1 MVCFILDRKTFT
13 PLTQWDIL
21 EYNTMIDSVY
31 DNTGS
36 ITVLGNVDYGNEG
49 NFLTFNGN
57 IWVISAVSPTDE
69 QTRLTLLSVISAF
82 DRDLIYTAGQN
93 AAQRIVGAFTSE
105 YKNLSDPEYAM
116 PFLNITDTHTS
127 ASTMQPDVEDG
138 LWSLKSFIRK
148 VRRLTTLHVDFSLGA
163 GALNVSIYDAQTPL
177 HTVVFG
183 DGHHL
188 LQSSTYSKDS
198 VAKITAI
205 QGSTYSNWYLAE
217 DGTIST
223 TIPANRAKG
232 EWKTII
238 VGDDDDVAEEVAGEF
253 AENSTSHKIEF
264 WSDKRYNLNDNI
276 RLLVNG
282 SVVTSYI
289 AYVGIRSTDDRYY
302 YKSGE
307 LATTLVEKIQRVEE
321 SSSSFVTSQEAA
333 AAAPVQSV
341 NGQTGNPHGLIYK
354 GTTSALNITDLDTL
368 YDPGIYYMNS
378 DGIANAPSGYKW
390 SFLFVVATDSHG
402 SGLVIQEIR
411 KDGATDSHNN
421 FKRRWSGNPLYW
433 TAWQAD
439 VLSVNGQTGAVVIE
453 PTYDAASSAAS
464 LSVSSSTATTLQ
476 SVSLSPGKY
485 MVSFGAVFASNAT
498 GYRAVA
504 ISTTTSMSNAGYP
517 AMNRVPSVSGVSAWI
532 SCTTPLNITATTTIY
547 FLVYQN
553 SGSAL
558 NVSGNYRILK
568 FA

>member
-21 EYNTMIDSVY
+21 DYNTMIDSVY

-36 ITVLGNVDYGNEG
+36 TTVLGNVDYGNEG

-69 QTRLTLLSVISAF
+69 QTRLTLLNVISAF
-82 DRDLIYTAGQN
+82 DRDLIYTPGQN

-105 YKNLSDPEYAM
+105 YKNLSDQEYAM
-116 PFLNITDTHTS
+116 PYLTITDTHTS

-223 TIPANRAKG
+223 TVPANRAKG

-238 VGDDDDVAEEVAGEF
+238 VGDDDDVAEEVADEF

-264 WSDKRYNLNDNI
+264 WSDKRYDLNDNI

-282 SVVTSYI
+282 SVLTSYI

-307 LATTLVEKIQRVEE
+307 LATTLVEKIQRVEDA
-321 SSSSFVTSQEAA
+321 SSSFVTSQEAA

-341 NGQTGNPHGLIYK
+341 NGQAGAVNTRAYDFSFV
-354 GTTSALNITDLDTL
+354 GTSDFAAQVDTALATYGAGSYTFVIPSGSANGMPSNTYWYGIIQCTSANNVQVICWGNTNAAEAPTYRRTKLSGTWRSWIRVQAPGPVYSAVSSSTVSVASGTDTVIKSVTL
-368 YDPGIYYMNS
+368 DPGIYV
-378 DGIANAPSGYKW
+378 
-390 SFLFVVATDSHG
+390 F
-402 SGLVIQEIR
+402 
-411 KDGATDSHNN
+411 
-421 FKRRWSGNPLYW
+421 
-433 TAWQAD
+433 
-439 VLSVNGQTGAVVIE
+439 
-453 PTYDAASSAAS
+453 
-464 LSVSSSTATTLQ
+464 
-476 SVSLSPGKY
+476 
-485 MVSFGAVFASNAT
+485 SFGASFASNET
-498 GYRAVA
+498 GSRVIAV
-504 ISTTTSMSNAGYP
+504 STTTSASSAPYTGGQKVR
-517 AMNRVPSVSGVSAWI
+517 ALSGETTWI
-532 SCTTPLNITATTTIY
+532 TLTNTFQITVQTTFYCLAR
-547 FLVYQN
+547 QN

-558 NVSGNYRILK
+558 NVTGAYRYIK
-568 FA
+568 VA